1 MTTFTAQ
8 VKEWTEKARRNRQ
21 LVLRSASQKLARQL
35 LENVGKGAGQT
46 PFLTGNLRRSLLAST
61 SRLPAVRKNVEFNG
75 DNIGQIALTIA
86 AWDTGRPLW
95 LGFQAA
101 YGMRLEYGF
110 TGTDSAGRSY
120 NQAGRYFV
128 RAAVNN
134 WQGFVD
140 EAAKEIGK

>member
-1 MTTFTAQ
+1 MKTFTAQ

-21 LVLRSASQKLARQL
+21 LVLRLAVQKLVRQL

-61 SRLPAVRKNVEFNG
+61 SSLPAVRKDVEFKG
-75 DNIGQIALTIA
+75 DNSGQIALTIA
-86 AWDTGRPLW
+86 TWDTGSPLW

-134 WQGFVD
+134 WQNYVN